1 VYGLRQP
8 KKGTPTTP
16 DFGVWVE
23 GKQGSKGGTF
33 LAHGSEGIMR
43 EIFGDIIEKIP
54 MKLTDLLP
62 LKLPVLCILS
72 YSFVSLQLCLPI

>member
-1 VYGLRQP
+1 LAVGL
-8 KKGTPTTP
+8 
-16 DFGVWVE
+16 VE

-54 MKLTDLLP
+54 MKLTVLP
-62 LKLPVLCILS
+62 SPESLPYTNLNKYSEDTKL
-72 YSFVSLQLCLPI
+72 